1 MPSLRIASI
10 GASIASARTMRTPC
24 GSCRR
29 AVDIRRPTTGTIT
42 TSASSAPRASA
53 SSIESA
59 LSSRAR
65 SSENSVDPSQS
76 AEMKTVSIRSARSPG
91 SAGTDSPRAS
101 R

>member
-10 GASIASARTMRTPC
+10 GASIASARTIRTPC

-29 AVDIRRPTTGTIT
+29 ACVIRSPTIGAIR

-53 SSIESA
+53 SSTASA
-59 LSSRAR
+59 PSSRSR
-65 SSENSVDPSQS
+65 SSENSVQPSQRE
-76 AEMKTVSIRSARSPG
+76 AMKIVSIRAERSPG
-91 SAGTDSPRAS
+91 SAGTTSPRAS